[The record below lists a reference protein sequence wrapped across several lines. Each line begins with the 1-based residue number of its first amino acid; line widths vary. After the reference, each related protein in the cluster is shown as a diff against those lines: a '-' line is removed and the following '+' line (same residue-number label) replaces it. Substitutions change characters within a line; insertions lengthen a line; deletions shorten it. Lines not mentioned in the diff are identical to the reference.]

1 MKNFFSGI
9 FHSLD
14 DLLGFV
20 KEKKSRYEGKSM
32 SHNKYLIMF
41 KTPYTKELKE
51 KRRGTW
57 DLVKVY

>member
-1 MKNFFSGI
+1 MKKIFSVI
-9 FHSLD
+9 FHSLN

-20 KEKKSRYEGKSM
+20 EENKSRYEGKPM

-57 DLVKVY
+57 DLVKVD